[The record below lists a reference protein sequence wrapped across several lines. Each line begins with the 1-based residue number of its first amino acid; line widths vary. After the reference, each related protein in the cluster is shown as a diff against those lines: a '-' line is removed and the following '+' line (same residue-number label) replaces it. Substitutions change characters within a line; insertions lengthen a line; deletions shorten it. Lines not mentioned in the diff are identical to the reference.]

1 LTSLD
6 FAVGTGVLPP
16 ARGEKVFERRSASV
30 KEEAVETSPKLLTVD
45 QAAGLLGLSSHAVV
59 ELIVSDQLTWT
70 MAADKKTVIVAVPSD
85 PDQLLRV
92 IGASVKSSGAGH
104 QPPPPAKPDSRVN
117 ARRQSGERSTMSDL
131 DAWSQPK

>member
-1 LTSLD
+1 
-6 FAVGTGVLPP
+6 V
-16 ARGEKVFERRSASV
+16 ER
-30 KEEAVETSPKLLTVD
+30 SPKLLTVD
-45 QAAGLLGLSSHAVV
+45 QAAELLGLSSHAVV

-92 IGASVKSSGAGH
+92 IGASVKSSSAGH
-104 QPPPPAKPDSRVN
+104 QPAPPAKLDSRVS
-117 ARRQSGERSTMSDL
+117 ARRHSGERPTISDL